1 MNDTSIV
8 ELAAPPLPYYLG
20 SGCSEFQIGDYHPNR
35 KNLGIYDLLIVAKG
49 ALSIGENG
57 QEWTLHK
64 GDTLLLLP
72 EGEHYSPKPCETET
86 VFYWVHFEHTKQHK
100 PMTEIQD
107 NEPLYLTQPFGNPHT
122 LRLLKHVRLSRPE
135 PVFERLSQLSNLPLD
150 NVFWQEQIV
159 LAELLA
165 LLEEGNVMRPS
176 SGATRLA
183 EQVAAY
189 IQAHYKEKI
198 TAQALTAAFHF
209 HPNYIVR
216 CMKAHYGR
224 TPSDYLQDYRL
235 ERAKRLLVATEWSIE
250 RIAEEVGFRYAPYFS
265 ACFKQAVGSSPL
277 RFRNQFRGGRSLPE

>member
-1 MNDTSIV
+1 MDESSIV

-20 SGCSEFQIGDYHPNR
+20 SGCSAFQIGDYHPNR

-49 ALSIGENG
+49 ALPIGENG
-57 QEWTLHK
+57 HEWTLEK

-86 VFYWVHFEHTKQHK
+86 VFYWIHFQHAPQSK
-100 PMTEIQD
+100 PLAGGQD
-107 NEPLYLTQPFGNPHT
+107 NDATSRTQPFGNPHT
-122 LRLLKHVRLSRPE
+122 LRLLKHVRLEHPE
-135 PVFERLSQLSNLPLD
+135 PVFERLASLSTLPLD
-150 NVFWQEQIV
+150 NVFWREQRV
-159 LAELLA
+159 LAEVLA
-165 LLEEGNVMRPS
+165 LLQEGNVMRLT
-176 SGATRLA
+176 SGAARLA

-189 IQAHYKEKI
+189 IQAHYREKI

-216 CMKAHYGR
+216 CMKARYGH
-224 TPSDYLQDYRL
+224 TPSDYLLDYRL

-265 ACFKQAVGSSPL
+265 ACFKQAVGNSPL
-277 RFRNQFRGGRSLPE
+277 RFRNQFRGERSLPE